1 MTDKIEQKARSQDI
15 VFKGKWNIRYLI
27 LWFMVAIYPLI
38 VIPYQLP
45 RDLEIIAPVS
55 YFYAP
60 RYVVLVVVSLVA
72 LILLLKDRVKFNHP
86 AAVPLGLFFLFALL
100 STVLSPVKET
110 AWFGLPLRYTGF
122 STYFCCIV
130 LFILASQTDQD
141 DRLLQSAV
149 WCGGIVSLLALLQFF
164 GLNLVPHE
172 TFREGMISY
181 GTMGN
186 PNFLGTYTAF
196 LLPAAIL
203 LYIYSEKRCWLLASS
218 IIYGGMLVSLTRG
231 VWMATFLGFLIIVWH
246 CIKNRYYLKP
256 LVNIIIAFL
265 IVTAV
270 LLPFHN
276 GMIFTR
282 SSSIEGELQKGIK
295 LEESAGS
302 SRMLIW
308 RETLKLLPDNWL
320 FGTGPDHLHYYGV
333 FYSGKTADKAHN
345 IYLEIAVTMG
355 VFTLLAYLA
364 FLSYFLRGWKDKKGF
379 LFFVMIFV
387 YLAQG
392 FFNIDVVMV
401 MPVFWIILGLALDY
415 MTPQQ
420 NLQRSNEE

>member
-1 MTDKIEQKARSQDI
+1 MEQEAESQDI
-15 VFKGKWNIRYLI
+15 VFRGKWNIRYLL
-27 LWFMVAIYPLI
+27 LWFMVAVYPLI

-45 RDLEIIAPVS
+45 RNLEIIAPVS

-60 RYVVLVVVSLVA
+60 RYVVLMVVSMIALFLVH
-72 LILLLKDRVKFNHP
+72 KDRVRLNHP
-86 AAVPLGLFFLFALL
+86 AALPLGLFFLFALL
-100 STVLSPVKET
+100 STVLAPVKET

-122 STYFCCIV
+122 STYFCCIILFV
-130 LFILASQTDQD
+130 LATQTEHD
-141 DRLLQSAV
+141 DRLLKSAV
-149 WCGGIVSLLALLQFF
+149 WCCVIISILSLLQFF

-172 TFREGMISY
+172 PFREGMVSY

-203 LYIYSEKRCWLLASS
+203 LYIYTKKRCWLLASS
-218 IIYGGMLVSLTRG
+218 CIYGGMLVSLTRG
-231 VWMATFLGFLIIVWH
+231 VWMAAFLGFLIIVWH
-246 CIKNRYYLKP
+246 CIKNRDFRKSLI
-256 LVNIIIAFL
+256 NIVIAFM

-276 GMIFTR
+276 GMILTR

-308 RETLKLLPDNWL
+308 RETIKLLPDNWV
-320 FGTGPDHLHYYGV
+320 FGIGPDHLNYFGV
-333 FYSGKTADKAHN
+333 FFSGKTADKAHN

-355 VFTLLAYLA
+355 AFTLLAYLA
-364 FLSYFLRGWKDKKGF
+364 FLSFFLWLQKNEKGF

-387 YLAQG
+387 YLIQG

-401 MPVFWIILGLALDY
+401 MPVFWIILGLAFDY
-415 MTPQQ
+415 MTV
-420 NLQRSNEE
+420 

>member
-1 MTDKIEQKARSQDI
+1 MEQKAESQDI

-60 RYVVLVVVSLVA
+60 RYVVLMIVTFIA
-72 LILLLKDRVKFNHP
+72 LMLLLKDRVRINHP
-86 AAVPLGLFFLFALL
+86 AALPLGFFFLFAMLATIL
-100 STVLSPVKET
+100 APVKET
-110 AWFGLPLRYTGF
+110 AWFGLPARYTGF
-122 STYFCCIV
+122 STYFCCII
-130 LFILASQTDQD
+130 LFILATQTEQD
-141 DRLLQSAV
+141 DRLLKSAV
-149 WCGGIVSLLALLQFF
+149 WCGVIVSILALLQFF

-172 TFREGMISY
+172 PFRDRLVSY

-203 LYIYSEKRCWLLASS
+203 LYIYTKKRSWLIATSC
-218 IIYGGMLVSLTRG
+218 IYGGMLVSLTRG
-231 VWMATFLGFLIIVWH
+231 VWMAAFLGFLIIVWH
-246 CIKNRYYLKP
+246 CIKKRDFKKP
-256 LVNIIIAFL
+256 LTNVIIAFM

-270 LLPFHN
+270 LAPFHS
-276 GMIFTR
+276 GMILTR
-282 SSSIEGELQKGIK
+282 SASIEGELEKGIK

-308 RETLKLLPDNWL
+308 RETIKLLPDNWM
-320 FGTGPDHLHYYGV
+320 FGIGPDHLLYYGA
-333 FYSGKTADKAHN
+333 FFSGKTADKAHN

-364 FLSYFLRGWKDKKGF
+364 FLSVFMRPQKSKKGF
-379 LFFVMIFV
+379 LFFVMIST
-387 YLAQG
+387 YLVQG